1 MQIGI
6 LKENRAHENR
16 VAGTPESVKKLLKN
30 KVSIAIEK
38 DAGLSAGFRSADYS
52 TPAEASRAA
61 VLQSDVVFSV
71 RLPSAEDISRMKKGG
86 LLVCF
91 TEPPLSP
98 AVASALQQ
106 NSINC
111 MSVEMI
117 PRISRA
123 QSMDAL
129 SSQANIVGYRA
140 VLEASNRYGR
150 FLPMNM
156 TAAGMAKPARVLIL
170 GAGVAGLQAIATAK
184 RLGSKVEAFDVRS
197 EVKEQI
203 ESLGAKFFEVS
214 LQEEGAGQGGYAKA
228 LSEESQNRIREAI
241 AEKCKSIDIVISTA
255 SIPGRKAPLLL
266 TETAVKNMRT
276 GSVIVDLAAATGGN
290 CALTQAD
297 QSIQMHGVHIIG
309 ITYFAS
315 LIPTDASNFY
325 AQNLVNLSALFL
337 KEENGD
343 CQLNLDLSDEIILK
357 SLVCHQGKLKDTA

>member
-6 LKENRAHENR
+6 LKESRAHESR
-16 VAGTPESVKKLLKN
+16 VAGTPDSVKKLLKH
-30 KVSIAIEK
+30 KLTVMVEK
-38 DAGLSAGFRSADYS
+38 DAGLAAGFRNSDYPA
-52 TPAEASRAA
+52 PAEASRTQ

-71 RLPSAEDISRMKKGG
+71 RLPALEDISRMKKDA

-91 TEPPLSP
+91 TESALTPPLS
-98 AVASALQQ
+98 VALQQ
-106 NSINC
+106 AGISL

-140 VLEASNRYGR
+140 VLEAAGRYGR

-156 TAAGMAKPARVLIL
+156 TAAGMSKPARVLVL

-203 ESLGAKFFEVS
+203 ESLGAKFFEVN

-228 LSEESQNRIREAI
+228 LSEESQNKIRSAI

-266 TETAVKNMRT
+266 TEEAVKNMRT

-297 QSIQMHGVHIIG
+297 QCIHAHGVSIVG
-309 ITYFAS
+309 TTYFAS

-325 AQNLVNLSALFL
+325 AQNLVNLAALFL
-337 KEENGD
+337 KEENGS
-343 CQLNLDLSDEIILK
+343 CRLHLDMTDEIIQK
-357 SLVCHQGKLKDTA
+357 SLMCHQGKLKEV